1 MTRAD
6 LSPLKPTQ
14 LAQTQH
20 SSSHPSGTGNSSGG
34 GRTTRRSFREV
45 QFEAREGAILDATN
59 QLLSSKGYELM
70 SMEDIAAEVGIAKGS
85 LYKHFA
91 SKETLAAA
99 VMLRLLRR
107 TREALDAL
115 PADLHPFEQLR
126 ALLEW
131 TLRERMAGGVPH
143 LPSTSQPL
151 RDALLRNVD
160 YVDIL
165 VELSER
171 IGDLIRGAQKD
182 GSIDPRYREEFLLY
196 HFYARSCDP
205 TLEYLRAGGAMTDDE
220 IIAHMVAATFEG
232 LAR

>member
-1 MTRAD
+1 M
-6 LSPLKPTQ
+6 
-14 LAQTQH
+14 AQTQH
-20 SSSHPSGTGNSSGG
+20 SPQPSPGTGGPSGGV
-34 GRTTRRSFREV
+34 RAPRRSFREI

-59 QLLSSKGYELM
+59 RLLSDKGYELM
-70 SMEDIAAEVGIAKGS
+70 SMEDIAAAVGIAKGS
-85 LYKHFA
+85 LYKHFE
-91 SKETLAAA
+91 SKEALAAA

-115 PADLHPFEQLR
+115 PTDLPPFAQLR

-151 RDALLRNVD
+151 RDALLRSVE

-171 IGDLIRGAQKD
+171 IGSLIRAAQKD
-182 GSIDPRYREEFLLY
+182 GSIDATYREEFLLY

-205 TLEYLRAGGAMTDDE
+205 TLEYLRSGGAMSDDE
-220 IIAHMVAATFEG
+220 IVEHMVSATFEG

>member
-1 MTRAD
+1 
-6 LSPLKPTQ
+6 
-14 LAQTQH
+14 
-20 SSSHPSGTGNSSGG
+20 
-34 GRTTRRSFREV
+34 
-45 QFEAREGAILDATN
+45 
-59 QLLSSKGYELM
+59 
-70 SMEDIAAEVGIAKGS
+70 MEDIAAEVGIAKGS

-115 PADLHPFEQLR
+115 PTDLRPFDQLR

-171 IGDLIRGAQKD
+171 IGGLIRAAQKD

-205 TLEYLRAGGAMTDDE
+205 TLEYLRAGGAMTDEE
-220 IIAHMVAATFEG
+220 IIEHMVSATFEG

>member
-1 MTRAD
+1 MTH
-6 LSPLKPTQ
+6 
-14 LAQTQH
+14 AQHNAQQD
-20 SSSHPSGTGNSSGG
+20 SGTGSPGETV
-34 GRTTRRSFREV
+34 RTRRRSFREL

-59 QLLSSKGYELM
+59 RLLSDKGYELM
-70 SMEDIAAEVGIAKGS
+70 SMEDIAVEVGIAKGS
-85 LYKHFA
+85 LDKHLA
-91 SKETLAAA
+91 SKEALAAA

-107 TREALDAL
+107 SREALDAL
-115 PADLHPFEQLR
+115 PADLPAFAQLR

-131 TLRERMAGGVPH
+131 TLRERIAGGVPH

-171 IGDLIRGAQKD
+171 IGGLIRSAQKD
-182 GSIDPRYREEFLLY
+182 GSIDPSYREEFLLY

-205 TLEYLRAGGAMTDDE
+205 TLEYLRAGGAMSDDE
-220 IIAHMVAATFEG
+220 IVSHMVTATFEG
-232 LAR
+232 LTR